1 MALYRKMLVEKYF
14 LKAQENSLCNTS
26 YPLSKENWIKYKKKH
41 YDLFKDENKLSI
53 YIHIPF
59 CKKLC
64 SFCEYTK
71 YLKRNVEV
79 EKKYLD
85 LLTKDIDKFV
95 REHKNLVLYGLDI
108 GGGTPTSLDDEP
120 FENLMSF
127 CKNLINNLELVND
140 FEPSIEGTFETINE
154 NKLKE
159 IYNAG
164 FKRISLGI
172 QTMNLDILKKNNR
185 ENLSIDQILQKCKL
199 IKKAGIEKINIDFMY
214 GLEGQTQNDLEEAL
228 SLVKNMNVE
237 QITLYEMRY
246 NLISKNKKVN
256 RQNLYNQ
263 YEYIY
268 SKLIKLGY
276 YAHFG
281 QNTFS
286 KNTRNLGLS
295 SYLRYRMIENISYK
309 GFGIAAQSK
318 SKKGISY
325 NIGKNRKT
333 LDECFKH
340 NSFIEEDIYV
350 LPNEELLAKYI
361 AISMYYGRFK
371 ISIMESIIKE
381 QPLEY
386 YKNEF
391 EFLLKKGY
399 VEIRE
404 DEVIITKEGFK
415 YYSGVGALFYSQNVK
430 AYVLG
435 CEN

>member
-1 MALYRKMLVEKYF
+1 
-14 LKAQENSLCNTS
+14 
-26 YPLSKENWIKYKKKH
+26 
-41 YDLFKDENKLSI
+41 
-53 YIHIPF
+53 
-59 CKKLC
+59 
-64 SFCEYTK
+64 
-71 YLKRNVEV
+71 
-79 EKKYLD
+79 
-85 LLTKDIDKFV
+85 
-95 REHKNLVLYGLDI
+95 
-108 GGGTPTSLDDEP
+108 
-120 FENLMSF
+120 
-127 CKNLINNLELVND
+127 
-140 FEPSIEGTFETINE
+140 
-154 NKLKE
+154 
-159 IYNAG
+159 
-164 FKRISLGI
+164 
-172 QTMNLDILKKNNR
+172 
-185 ENLSIDQILQKCKL
+185 
-199 IKKAGIEKINIDFMY
+199 
-214 GLEGQTQNDLEEAL
+214 
-228 SLVKNMNVE
+228 MNVE

-286 KNTRNLGLS
+286 KNTRDLGLS